1 MKRIVRLTERDLS
14 RIVRRVINETSNIVE
29 IKQLTKDDV
38 NVSMNFGDELWGDQR
53 YFTVKDGNTI
63 LYDFNEQDYNF
74 EEGEEVELQV
84 TVQGFKIKPSGDWV
98 TKASRS
104 FTYQVETDYG
114 DTAEGYYDK
123 PVPYEW
129 GSIRM
134 KFKMPS
140 QENYDIVF
148 SDEAYYPTAVATC
161 SNIKGGKIYVKLK
174 MPLGAT
180 VVE

>member
-14 RIVRRVINETSNIVE
+14 RIVRRVINETSNIIEVKE
-29 IKQLTKDDV
+29 LTKDDV
-38 NVSMNFGDELWGDQR
+38 NVEMNFGDELWGDQR

-74 EEGEEVELQV
+74 
-84 TVQGFKIKPSGDWV
+84 D
-98 TKASRS
+98 
-104 FTYQVETDYG
+104 QVETDYG